1 MSGVFRTEPGTVN
14 ATQLLAVA
22 AVLSGS
28 VQCANWSPL
37 QAGPFPRLPTAISI
51 LAPPRSPWPEKN
63 PEGDLGELQT
73 LVNTLLARVT
83 VGLAIPALGSQV
95 PGGTEETLRGR
106 CVGEGEGPALEQGA
120 LTPRLLGLMGASASQ
135 AGPGL

>member
-1 MSGVFRTEPGTVN
+1 MSDIFRTEPDTVN

-28 VQCANWSPL
+28 VQCANCSPL
-37 QAGPFPRLPTAISI
+37 QVGPFPWLPTAISI

-63 PEGDLGELQT
+63 PEGDLGKLQT
-73 LVNTLLARVT
+73 LVNTLLVRAT

-95 PGGTEETLRGR
+95 PGGTQETLRGR
-106 CVGEGEGPALEQGA
+106 CVGEGEGPAL
-120 LTPRLLGLMGASASQ
+120 
-135 AGPGL
+135 

>member
-1 MSGVFRTEPGTVN
+1 MSDIFRTEPDTVN

-28 VQCANWSPL
+28 VRCANCSPL
-37 QAGPFPRLPTAISI
+37 QVGPFPWLPTAISI
-51 LAPPRSPWPEKN
+51 VAPPWSPWPEKN
-63 PEGDLGELQT
+63 PEGDLGKLQT
-73 LVNTLLARVT
+73 LVNTFLARAT

-95 PGGTEETLRGR
+95 PGGTQETLRGC

-135 AGPGL
+135 AGSGF

>member
-1 MSGVFRTEPGTVN
+1 MSDIFRTEPDTVN

-28 VQCANWSPL
+28 VRCANCSPL
-37 QAGPFPRLPTAISI
+37 QVGPFPWLPTAISI

-63 PEGDLGELQT
+63 PEGDLGKLQT
-73 LVNTLLARVT
+73 LVNTFLARAT

-95 PGGTEETLRGR
+95 PGGTQETLRGC

-135 AGPGL
+135 AGSGF